1 MTTSL
6 EKFREE
12 VRCGPDGG
20 QSLGRGCRA
29 YRMDGQPDM
38 RQSAGLGGG
47 LACCDY
53 LRVDHR
59 VVLIEETQ
67 LAATILRLA
76 KEECRHSADDEGG
89 RREFAWNYIR
99 ECVVGENCK
108 KACGAFLVLLGMRVP
123 LDDMRREFWIVD
135 SSRQG
140 VMRAM
145 RAWNRGKE
153 LESEIKK
160 RLGDWVNQVEV
171 ITPDALRRRL
181 TGGG

>member
-1 MTTSL
+1 MTTPL
-6 EKFREE
+6 EKFKEE
-12 VRCGPDGG
+12 VRCGPDRNL
-20 QSLGRGCRA
+20 LGRGCWA
-29 YRMDGQPDM
+29 YRMDGQPGM
-38 RQSAGLGGG
+38 RESAGLGGG

-76 KEECRHSADDEGG
+76 KEECRHSADDEGE

-99 ECVVGENCK
+99 EWVAGENCK
-108 KACGAFLVLLGMRVP
+108 KACGAFLVLFCMRVQ